1 MSGSFWPNGDQERA
15 QLAAKMFAKSSKVN
29 GVIIL
34 SKSTLVT
41 IYVLSDAGI
50 LFLYLSSSC
59 PWTAKINEK
68 ELIRTTNSKYKNT
81 NQDLLVK
88 TMIIVNPRLAS
99 PT

>member
-29 GVIIL
+29 GVIIML

-50 LFLYLSSSC
+50 LFLYLSSFC
-59 PWTAKINEK
+59 PWTAKFMKRN
-68 ELIRTTNSKYKNT
+68 
-81 NQDLLVK
+81 
-88 TMIIVNPRLAS
+88 
-99 PT
+99 